1 MRNGI
6 STDRLVKDM
15 HLVAR
20 DAEDLLK
27 ATAGEASEQM
37 KMAQARLSATL
48 AAAEQNALAL
58 QERAVT
64 ATTNVVREHP
74 LETLGAAFGVGVL
87 IGVLVNRGMSRS

>member
-20 DAEDLLK
+20 DAEELLK

-37 KMAQARLSATL
+37 KAAQSRLVSTL
-48 AAAEQNALAL
+48 ATAEQNAIAL

-64 ATTNVVREHP
+64 ATSSVVREHP

-87 IGVLVNRGMSRS
+87 IGILVNRGASRS